1 MGVYFIVEQLQTSID
16 KIQRRLGGVRY
27 KQLKQLLTDAP
38 QQQITTGNTEL
49 HKDWIKVLLVDYYD
63 PMYDFQTDKKLDR
76 IVFRG
81 QKKEVLDYLEERYG
95 IN

>member
-1 MGVYFIVEQLQTSID
+1 MKLDDLIQQLIFINVWVSI
-16 KIQRRLGGVRY
+16 
-27 KQLKQLLTDAP
+27 LLL
-38 QQQITTGNTEL
+38 QQITTGNTEL

>member
-1 MGVYFIVEQLQTSID
+1 MKLDDLIQQLIFINVWVSI
-16 KIQRRLGGVRY
+16 
-27 KQLKQLLTDAP
+27 LLL
-38 QQQITTGNTEL
+38 QQITTGNTEL

-76 IVFRG
+76 IAFRG